1 MKKILLFLL
10 LFVNLQIVTSECDF
24 FVKVGT
30 EAVAQRFQVQ
40 DGDFWWCNE
49 GDDLGWYRS
58 VVPCWE
64 FEVKAEYLLSAG
76 NDSHGGGGHE
86 SGSHTGTETS
96 HENGGGGSP
105 VFGDYHPNNNQT
117 VDSASVP
124 NKPKSYHKPE
134 QNEVLFKEKLPAEV
148 ARQLY
153 NYDCVLTAIAICQ
166 SLMEGKYSIDDMDN
180 LNLNIEYACAKMLD
194 LEFFTDLQTGLNSS
208 QTEALM
214 EKLGY
219 SFENI
224 NTIDNTSMF
233 GILESIANGFPV
245 LAGITPEAMSSIY
258 GVKTNKGHEVVIVGY
273 FNDGVIDAF
282 QCLDPATGTYVTR
295 YTNEFYPDG
304 FYSFMS
310 NFKKRK

>member
-1 MKKILLFLL
+1 MKKFLLFML
-10 LFVNLQIVTSECDF
+10 LFVNLHIVTSECDF
-24 FVKVGT
+24 FVTAGT
-30 EAVAQRFQVQ
+30 EAKAQKMQVS

-58 VVPCWE
+58 IVPCWD

-76 NDSHGGGGHE
+76 NDSHGGGVPE
-86 SGSHTGTETS
+86 SGSHAGTETD
-96 HENGGGGSP
+96 HVNGGGGSP
-105 VFGDYHPNNNQT
+105 VFGGYHPDNNQT
-117 VDSASVP
+117 VDSARVP
-124 NKPKSYHKPE
+124 KKPESYHKPE
-134 QNEVLFKEKLPAEV
+134 PDEVLFKDKLPAEV
-148 ARQLY
+148 LKQWFP
-153 NYDCVLTAIAICQ
+153 NDCVTTAITICQ
-166 SLMEGKYSIDDMDN
+166 SLMEGEYSETDMAN
-180 LNLNIEYACAKMLD
+180 LLTDIEAVC
-194 LEFFTDLQTGLNSS
+194 LELLGKGGFDQIIGLNDS
-208 QTEALM
+208 QMEALM

-233 GILESIANGFPV
+233 GILESITNGYPV

-273 FNDGVIDAF
+273 FNDGAIDAF

-295 YTNEFYPDG
+295 YTNEFYPYG

-310 NFKKRK
+310 NNKKKK

>member
-1 MKKILLFLL
+1 MKKILLFML
-10 LFVNLQIVTSECDF
+10 LFVNLQIVTSEGDF

-30 EAVAQRFQVQ
+30 EVKAQRFQVQ

-58 VVPCWE
+58 VVPCWD

-86 SGSHTGTETS
+86 SGSHAGTETA
-96 HENGGGGSP
+96 HDNGGGGSP
-105 VFGDYHPNNNQT
+105 VFGGYHPDNNQT
-117 VDSASVP
+117 VDSARVP
-124 NKPKSYHKPE
+124 KKPESYHKPE
-134 QNEVLFKEKLPAEV
+134 PDEVLFKDKLPAEV

-153 NYDCVLTAIAICQ
+153 NFDCVLTAIAICQ
-166 SLMEGKYSIDDMDN
+166 SLMEGKYSIEDMQR
-180 LNLNIEYACAKMLD
+180 LNLNIEYACAEMLGLGNYFS
-194 LEFFTDLQTGLNSS
+194 LETGLNSS

-233 GILESIANGFPV
+233 GILESITNGYPV
-245 LAGITPEAMSSIY
+245 LAGITSEAMSSIY

-273 FNDGVIDAF
+273 FNDGAIDAF
-282 QCLDPATGTYVTR
+282 QCLDPATGTNVTR

-310 NFKKRK
+310 NFKNRK